1 MKKRMIF
8 IELTSLLDVILIML
22 FVLLMQAQSETDKAR
37 VHAEEEQAAAVSIEA
52 ALHEAEAEKAAL
64 RSSAA
69 ALSEELA
76 EANEALDKAA
86 RKEITE
92 SLVLKNSRVLT
103 VSVPREELI
112 LVEED
117 EPSAFEERIV
127 YDWENGNY
135 AFNRLKAVL
144 HERFESLN
152 GQAFFVVFQYDREM
166 IYRSAYDLILQAV
179 QDLKLE
185 AKEAETP
192 LSFIEM
198 DVRDAAAK

>member
-52 ALHEAEAEKAAL
+52 ALQEAEEEKAAL
-64 RSSAA
+64 ISSAA

-117 EPSAFEERIV
+117 EPSTFEERIV

-135 AFNRLKAVL
+135 AYNRLKAVL

-179 QDLKLE
+179 QELKLE

-198 DVRDAAAK
+198 DVRGAE

>member
-37 VHAEEEQAAAVSIEA
+37 VHAQEEQAAAVSIEA
-52 ALHEAEAEKAAL
+52 ALQEAEEEKAAL
-64 RSSAA
+64 ISSAA

-117 EPSAFEERIV
+117 EPSTFEERIV

-135 AFNRLKAVL
+135 AYNRLKAVL

-179 QDLKLE
+179 QELKLE

-198 DVRDAAAK
+198 DVRGAE

>member
-52 ALHEAEAEKAAL
+52 ALQEAEEEKAAL
-64 RSSAA
+64 ISSAA

-117 EPSAFEERIV
+117 EPSTFEERIV

-135 AFNRLKAVL
+135 AYNRLKAVL

-198 DVRDAAAK
+198 DVRGAK

>member
-52 ALHEAEAEKAAL
+52 ALQEAEEEKAAL
-64 RSSAA
+64 ISSAA

-103 VSVPREELI
+103 ISVPREELI

-117 EPSAFEERIV
+117 EPSTFEERIV

-135 AFNRLKAVL
+135 AYNRLKAVL

-198 DVRDAAAK
+198 DVRGAE

>member
-37 VHAEEEQAAAVSIEA
+37 VHAEEGQAAAVSIEA
-52 ALHEAEAEKAAL
+52 ALQEAEEEKAAL
-64 RSSAA
+64 ISSAA

-117 EPSAFEERIV
+117 EPSTFEERIV

-135 AFNRLKAVL
+135 AYNRLKAVL

-179 QDLKLE
+179 QELKLE

-198 DVRDAAAK
+198 DVRGAE